1 MTYLFSNTVTA
12 DSRLNV
18 FQRALCRACST
29 SIRSLEQGPLLGLG
43 QATYA
48 LMETPAAK
56 RACTTF
62 EQEAPPAY
70 FAGTPADFQA
80 AAVVVLQLRGG
91 VHLPAHSQLLA
102 STSPILCD
110 LLKLAA
116 SQAPTG
122 SKAVIPLDEFSEL
135 EATDVLK
142 VRVPLMCAVQ
152 VNLARELGSGKANS

>member
-1 MTYLFSNTVTA
+1 MQKSGCGAAVPFDTIDVANRDACVGRERKRVTA
-12 DSRLNV
+12 CKV
-18 FQRALCRACST
+18 VKGVAHAC
-29 SIRSLEQGPLLGLG
+29 
-43 QATYA
+43 
-48 LMETPAAK
+48 
-56 RACTTF
+56 AC
-62 EQEAPPAY
+62 AMH
-70 FAGTPADFQA
+70 
-80 AAVVVLQLRGG
+80 LR
-91 VHLPAHSQLLA
+91 HSQLLA